1 MFVYIYTHPLMTTE
15 NKSSISSFIPKLRI
29 KWSMSSLP
37 NSHLPKQQKAQAI
50 LTAYFHL
57 LNGKYSMVFIIFFYH
72 GAYNFWTDWTHWFPC
87 IYEQLSFQNEG
98 LVQIC
103 LYIPKITQIAFK
115 ALFLQADWGLPR
127 RMNGI
132 LISTN
137 YISLTKTHMRPEKN
151 ALCWLLFCPK
161 LMVSCQKPDCKG
173 LQATLPAALICTAI
187 LPHQCASSAWLLKT

>member
-1 MFVYIYTHPLMTTE
+1 MFVCIYTHPLMTTE

-29 KWSMSSLP
+29 KLSMSSLP

-57 LNGKYSMVFIIFFYH
+57 LNDKYSMVFIIFFIMVFIISELIEHIDFLVSMNNYLSRMKVLYRS
-72 GAYNFWTDWTHWFPC
+72 ACISPKLLRLPC
-87 IYEQLSFQNEG
+87 
-98 LVQIC
+98 
-103 LYIPKITQIAFK
+103 K

-137 YISLTKTHMRPEKN
+137 YISLTKTTHAAREKRFVL
-151 ALCWLLFCPK
+151 ASVLHKTYGLSPK
-161 LMVSCQKPDCKG
+161 TRL
-173 LQATLPAALICTAI
+173 
-187 LPHQCASSAWLLKT
+187 